1 MKRIYLKKAV
11 GLCMGMLL
19 LLTFFCLQVSAAEG
33 IVEAPKTISL
43 EEDQTEVTL
52 KLSVTTDE
60 SYAGLEFGL
69 ECPAGVSVKSVT
81 YDVENAYTASPTEA
95 RGFTWFS
102 FFAGDN
108 IFSGKATATI
118 VLNCNTTGTATVTL
132 RHLNLM
138 TKANAKVE
146 TSRLDPNTEIV
157 LQRNGSVTKPQ
168 EDPSDTTDNAGNT
181 NNNDNQESAEN
192 QNKFPE
198 NASGSNTSNNETTVT
213 SPETGDSATI
223 VPALVGVIVSA
234 ATLLVLTGAFVN
246 KKKSRKD

>member
-69 ECPAGVSVKSVT
+69 ECPVGVSVKSVT

-95 RGFTWFS
+95 RGFS
-102 FFAGDN
+102 N
-108 IFSGKATATI
+108 I
-118 VLNCNTTGTATVTL
+118 
-132 RHLNLM
+132 
-138 TKANAKVE
+138 
-146 TSRLDPNTEIV
+146 
-157 LQRNGSVTKPQ
+157 
-168 EDPSDTTDNAGNT
+168 
-181 NNNDNQESAEN
+181 
-192 QNKFPE
+192 
-198 NASGSNTSNNETTVT
+198 
-213 SPETGDSATI
+213 
-223 VPALVGVIVSA
+223 
-234 ATLLVLTGAFVN
+234 
-246 KKKSRKD
+246 